1 MVAQQRDE
9 RGKYKSAMILSLK
22 YITCVLCGGGYI
34 ATSAAVD
41 TSLTNM
47 QCNETDALLKV
58 SYTIDEEGWNNIDDN
73 NIWRQNHVPIMQVKP
88 SVNIWN
94 STVYSGSAY
103 QSYFRFND
111 VKDFEMCVP
120 RDGACLELTV
130 YKFPFDSYQ
139 ITYDGVKVEV
149 GYKRILSEKH
159 YTGEYFL
166 YPISSTEL
174 GEYCNPECDDSK
186 DEALFEYR
194 LWRNGL
200 FSGGEYRVEDNQGV
214 ALFGCNLEDIKNSN
228 SDDPREDL
236 ILGYGMCGSK
246 GEHGFRTY
254 RSCLPRNSCYRFVTV
269 DDFGLSGISK
279 DQKFYLNFDGNLL
292 KESDSWRFSSIQFGN
307 SCKPECNPDE
317 SLVEFFLSHYYLV
330 TGYLG
335 SIKSPLCNVS
345 TPEGPT
351 WEVTVDG
358 VEVSSGLFPYCSNTS
373 LFREAICLPKDSC
386 ATVYISNFV
395 VSQDSPFNTL
405 QYSLAMD
412 NITYRSKEANMNSYG
427 WNESTNMGKCFAD
440 GLCDASSQALFEV
453 DLLTVTEYN
462 KDGNSLPVIRG
473 GEYGDFKWVFGS
485 STLVPPLYPS
495 SSTLV
500 PPLHRS
506 GDYFGSSEIGTVY
519 ELGSTYRTIECVP
532 KYDECLLDFN
542 MTQESAAAL
551 QKYEVQRNGVALS
564 RVLVDDEG
572 NIGTFYSINGDEAR
586 EVTSF
591 SEGDCSNKLS
601 GGAIAGIVIGSLAA
615 VGIVAYGILDQKKK
629 ANAVTEAEDTNNLV
643 TDEAADTEAGGTERM
658 TENSGDGINSGDG
671 TTP

>member
-1 MVAQQRDE
+1 M
-9 RGKYKSAMILSLK
+9 KLSLK
-22 YITCVLCGGGYI
+22 SITCVLCGGGYV
-34 ATSAAVD
+34 ATAAAQPAAVD

-58 SYTIDEEGWNNIDDN
+58 SYTIDEEGWDNIDDN
-73 NIWRQNHVPIMQVKP
+73 NIWRQTHIPIMRVQP
-88 SVNIWN
+88 SGNIGN
-94 STVYSGSAY
+94 STVYGY
-103 QSYFRFND
+103 ENYFGFEM

-130 YKFPFDSYQ
+130 YKFPFDSYD
-139 ITYDGVKVEV
+139 ITYDGEKVDI

-200 FSGGEYRVEDNQGV
+200 FSGGEYRVEDNQGNI
-214 ALFGCNLEDIKNSN
+214 LFGCNLEDIKNSN

-269 DDFGLSGISK
+269 DDYGLSSISK
-279 DQKFYLNFDGNLL
+279 GQKFYLSFDGNLL
-292 KESDSWRFSSIQFGN
+292 KESDSWRFDSIQFGN
-307 SCKPECNPDE
+307 SCDPECNSVNE
-317 SLVEFFLSHYYLV
+317 SLVEFFLSHYDLV

-335 SIKSPLCNVS
+335 SIKYPLCDVS

-351 WEVTVDG
+351 WELTVDG
-358 VEVSSGLFPYCSNTS
+358 AEVSSGLFPYCSNTS

-386 ATVYISNFV
+386 ATVYISNF
-395 VSQDSPFNTL
+395 DDTEGYL

-412 NITYRSKEANMNSYG
+412 NITYRSKEAAMSSYG
-427 WNESTNMGKCFAD
+427 WNESTNMGTCFVD
-440 GLCDASSQALFEV
+440 GICDASSQALFEV

-462 KDGNSLPVIRG
+462 KDGNSLPGIPG
-473 GEYGDFKWVFGS
+473 GDYDFNWVFG
-485 STLVPPLYPS
+485 

-506 GDYFGSSEIGTVY
+506 GDYVGSPIGTVY
-519 ELGSTYRTIECVP
+519 ELGTTYRTIECVP
-532 KYDECLLDFN
+532 KYDECLMDFK

-591 SEGDCSNKLS
+591 SEGDCSTKLS
-601 GGAIAGIVIGSLAA
+601 GGAIAGIVIGSIAA

-629 ANAVTEAEDTNNLV
+629 ANAVTEADDTNNPV
-643 TDEAADTEAGGTERM
+643 TDDAEAGVTGGTERT
-658 TENSGDGINSGDG
+658 TENSGDG